1 MSAEAGAEAKTEDV
15 PRAAVP
21 VRMRPHITAAEALA
35 AFQRKLPGA
44 TAEVRQ
50 VHHPFWWV
58 PLTVHT
64 RGLFTRGAHVPGQ
77 RMDVLVNAATG
88 RGMIADFRPTGQTD
102 AGAGSTWSDFVES
115 LTGDGSALNTSEVVK
130 TARSLARAKVLKT
143 VKLGMGI
150 EISPADG
157 WEARGLLK
165 PNWLVTGANERYA
178 ATILVD
184 GLDASHYIVKMEK
197 LSPSSSHPRC
207 RTGDQRDR

>member
-1 MSAEAGAEAKTEDV
+1 MSAGIGAEANTRHV
-15 PRAAVP
+15 PTAAAP

-44 TAEVRQ
+44 TAEARQ
-50 VHHPFWWV
+50 VQHPFWWV

-64 RGLFTRGAHVPGQ
+64 RGLLTRRAHGPGR
-77 RMDVLVNAATG
+77 RMDVLVNAVTG
-88 RGMIADFRPTGQTD
+88 RGMIADFRPTGETAAD
-102 AGAGSTWSDFVES
+102 VGATWSDLVDDLKE
-115 LTGDGSALNTSEVVK
+115 DRSAPNRSEATR

-150 EISPADG
+150 EISPASQ

-165 PNWLVTGANERYA
+165 PNWLVSGANERYA

-184 GLDASHYIVKMEK
+184 GLDASHYIVRVDKI
-197 LSPSSSHPRC
+197 SPSSQHPRC
-207 RTGDQRDR
+207 RTDGPRDR